1 MTVLDETPATEAPA
15 TETPATETPAIMPAL
30 AHLVELRRRL
40 IICVLAVV
48 AGTALAWGF
57 YDHVVAFM
65 IGPYRHYLAHHP
77 ALNISKGNLVASG
90 PLEGF
95 TTRLKVSGYLGA
107 VIAAPVLLWQAW
119 RFVSPALYRTER
131 RYAGSFIVATVGLFG
146 LGVTAAMLTF
156 PKAVSWM
163 ISVSGSGVAPL
174 FSPGR
179 YLGLYALCCLVF
191 GSAFTYPVILVFL
204 EVIGAVSSAK
214 LRRWRRY
221 SIVVIVAAA
230 AVITPSN
237 DPFSFLAMAVPLLA
251 FYELSILIGRALK
264 R

>member
-1 MTVLDETPATEAPA
+1 VTLLDETPAID
-15 TETPATETPAIMPAL
+15 ETPATMPAL
-30 AHLVELRRRL
+30 AHLGELRRRL
-40 IICVLAVV
+40 IISVLAAVG
-48 AGTALAWGF
+48 GTVLAWFF

-65 IGPYRHYLAHHP
+65 IGPYRHFLLHHP
-77 ALNISKGNLVASG
+77 NLDISHGNLVATG

-119 RFVSPALYRTER
+119 RFVAPALYKTER
-131 RYAGSFIVATVGLFG
+131 RYAASFIVATVSLFA
-146 LGVTAAMLTF
+146 LGAGAAVLTF
-156 PKAVSWM
+156 PKAISWM

-191 GSAFTYPVILVFL
+191 GLAFTYPVILVFL
-204 EVIGAVSSAK
+204 EVIRVVPSAK
-214 LRRWRRY
+214 LRKRRRY
-221 SIVVIVAAA
+221 AVVLLVAASA
-230 AVITPSN
+230 LITPSN
-237 DPFSFLAMAVPLLA
+237 DPFSFLAMAVPLVI
-251 FYELSILIGRALK
+251 FYELSILVGRLLK

>member
-1 MTVLDETPATEAPA
+1 MTVLDETPAMLD
-15 TETPATETPAIMPAL
+15 ETPETMPAV
-30 AHLVELRRRL
+30 AHLGELRRRL
-40 IICVLAVV
+40 IISALAL
-48 AGTALAWGF
+48 AGGTALAWGF

-77 ALNISKGNLVASG
+77 QLNISKGNLVATG

-107 VIAAPVLLWQAW
+107 VIAAPVVLWQAW
-119 RFVSPALYRTER
+119 RFVSPGLYRAER
-131 RYAGSFIVATVGLFG
+131 RYAASFIVATVSLFG
-146 LGVTAAMLTF
+146 LGVAAAVLTF

-163 ISVSGSGVAPL
+163 ISVGGSGVAPL

-179 YLGLYALCCLVF
+179 YLGLYAICCLVF
-191 GSAFTYPVILVFL
+191 GLAFTYPVVLVFL
-204 EVIGAVSSAK
+204 EVIRVVSSAR
-214 LRRWRRY
+214 LRRLRRY
-221 SIVVIVAAA
+221 AVVVIVATAA
-230 AVITPSN
+230 FITPSS

-251 FYELSILIGRALK
+251 FYELSILIGRILK